1 MGARNPL
8 WRYSRIAPLGDDW
21 RVVHDDMERVA
32 GIAEPV
38 DRAKAA
44 IDLMATYQ
52 GWVLELS
59 RIRREAIEEAQASG
73 MTQAEIATRLGVSR
87 GRVGQLAS
95 AGPPPERAFFGTDLV
110 TVSLGGKYEAGKGPE
125 QNPGEVVAREDL
137 DNFEHLRK
145 LLGGMKLDA
154 QYEVIPPSG
163 IVNLNRDNHV
173 VVCGPRLSPIVAQVL
188 EGDDYLRFEKDHAWH
203 LVDQKTGQR
212 YRSPMDEDGT
222 PGDFGYL
229 GRLPRLDGRG
239 TFLYVAGIHAIGAN
253 GVVHYLENNLA
264 ELYREVRTKRFSTL
278 ISCRYNP
285 DTLEVLESRRVT
297 PLYRHE
303 G

>member
-1 MGARNPL
+1 MHA
-8 WRYSRIAPLGDDW
+8 
-21 RVVHDDMERVA
+21 DMEQVS

-73 MTQAEIATRLGVSR
+73 LTQAEIAKRLGVSR

-95 AGPPPERAFFGTDLV
+95 AGPPPERAFFGTDMV
-110 TVSLGGKYEAGKGPE
+110 TVSLGGKYEAGKTPE
-125 QNPGEVVAREDL
+125 QSSEVVTREDIS
-137 DNFEHLRK
+137 NFEHLRT
-145 LLGGMKLDA
+145 LLAGMKLEA
-154 QYEVIPPSG
+154 KYEVVPPTG
-163 IVNLNRDNHV
+163 IINLNRDNHV

-188 EGDDYLRFEKDHAWH
+188 EGDDNLAFEKDRAWH
-203 LVDQKTGQR
+203 LVDRKTGEK
-212 YRSPMDEDGT
+212 YRSPMDEDGSA
-222 PGDFGYL
+222 GDFGYL

-239 TFLYVAGIHAIGAN
+239 TFLYIAGVHSIGAN
-253 GVVHYLENNLA
+253 GVVHFLENNLA
-264 ELYREVRTKRFSTL
+264 ELYREVRTRRFSTL
-278 ISCRYNP
+278 ISCRYDP
-285 DTLEVLESRRVT
+285 KTLDVLESRRVT

-303 G
+303 A

>member
-1 MGARNPL
+1 M
-8 WRYSRIAPLGDDW
+8 
-21 RVVHDDMERVA
+21 HEDMEQVS
-32 GIAEPV
+32 GIADPV

-44 IDLMATYQ
+44 IDLMARYQ

-59 RIRREAIEEAQASG
+59 RVRREAIEEAQASG
-73 MTQAEIATRLGVSR
+73 MTQAEIAVRLGVSR

-110 TVSLGGKYEAGKGPE
+110 TVSLGGKPEAGKTPE
-125 QNPGEVVAREDL
+125 QNPSDVVAREDL

-145 LLGGMKLDA
+145 LLSSMKLEA
-154 QYEVIPPSG
+154 QYEVIPSTG
-163 IVNLNRDNHV
+163 IVNLNRENLV

-188 EGDDYLRFEKDHAWH
+188 EGDNNLRFEKDRAWH
-203 LVDQKTGQR
+203 LVDQQAGKE
-212 YRSPMDEDGT
+212 YRSPMDEDSSA
-222 PGDFGYL
+222 GDFGYL

-253 GVVHYLENNLA
+253 GVVHFLENNLA
-264 ELYREVRTKRFSTL
+264 ELYREVRTRRFSTV
-278 ISCRYNP
+278 ISCRYDP
-285 DTLEVLESRRVT
+285 ETLEVLESRRVT

>member
-1 MGARNPL
+1 
-8 WRYSRIAPLGDDW
+8 
-21 RVVHDDMERVA
+21 MEQVS

-73 MTQAEIATRLGVSR
+73 MTQAEIAKRLGVSR

-110 TVSLGGKYEAGKGPE
+110 TVSLGGKYEAGKTPE
-125 QNPGEVVAREDL
+125 QSSEVVTREDIA
-137 DNFEHLRK
+137 NFEHLRT
-145 LLGGMKLDA
+145 LLAGMKLEA
-154 QYEVIPPSG
+154 KYEVVPPTG
-163 IVNLNRDNHV
+163 IINLNRDNHV

-188 EGDDYLRFEKDHAWH
+188 EGDDNLAFEKDHAWH
-203 LVDQKTGQR
+203 LVDRKAGEK
-212 YRSPMDEDGT
+212 YRSPMDEDGSA
-222 PGDFGYL
+222 GDFGYL

-239 TFLYVAGIHAIGAN
+239 TFLYIAGIHSIGAN

-264 ELYREVRTKRFSTL
+264 ELYREVRTRRFSTL
-278 ISCRYNP
+278 ISCRYDP
-285 DTLEVLESRRVT
+285 KTLDVLESRRVT

-303 G
+303 A

>member
-1 MGARNPL
+1 MHEDMK
-8 WRYSRIAPLGDDW
+8 RIS
-21 RVVHDDMERVA
+21 
-32 GIAEPV
+32 GIADPV

-44 IDLMATYQ
+44 IALMATYQ

-59 RIRREAIEEAQASG
+59 RVRREAIEEAQASG
-73 MTQAEIATRLGVSR
+73 MTQADIAARLGVSR

-110 TVSLGGKYEAGKGPE
+110 TVSLGGKYEGGKSPE
-125 QNPGEVVAREDL
+125 QNPSEVVTREDL

-145 LLGGMKLDA
+145 LLSGMKLDA
-154 QYEVIPPSG
+154 QYEVIPPTG

-188 EGDDYLRFEKDHAWH
+188 EGDDNLRFEKDHVWH
-203 LVDQKTGQR
+203 LLDQQTGKE
-212 YRSPMDEDGT
+212 YRSPQDEDGSA
-222 PGDFGYL
+222 GDVGYL

-239 TFLYVAGIHAIGAN
+239 TFLYIAGIHAIGAN
-253 GVVHYLENNLA
+253 GVVHFLEHNLA

-285 DTLEVLESRRVT
+285 ENLEILESRRVT

>member
-1 MGARNPL
+1 M
-8 WRYSRIAPLGDDW
+8 
-21 RVVHDDMERVA
+21 HDDMERVS
-32 GIAEPV
+32 GITDPV

-44 IDLMATYQ
+44 IDLMARYQ
-52 GWVLELS
+52 SHVNELS
-59 RIRREAIEEAQASG
+59 RVRREAIEEAQASG
-73 MTQAEIATRLGVSR
+73 LTQAEIAKRLGVSR

-110 TVSLGGKYEAGKGPE
+110 TVSLGGKYEAGKGPDD
-125 QNPGEVVAREDL
+125 NPSHVVTREDL

-145 LLGGMKLDA
+145 LLAGMKLDA

-188 EGDDYLRFEKDHAWH
+188 EGDDNLQFRKDRAWH
-203 LVDQKTGQR
+203 LVDQRESKE
-212 YRSPMDEDGT
+212 YRSPQDEDGSA
-222 PGDFGYL
+222 GDFGYL
-229 GRLPRLDGRG
+229 GRLPRLDGKG
-239 TFLYVAGIHAIGAN
+239 TFLYIAGIHAIGAN
-253 GVVHYLENNLA
+253 GVVHYLENNVA
-264 ELYREVRTKRFSTL
+264 DIYREVRTRRFSTL
-278 ISCRYNP
+278 ISCRYDP
-285 DTLEVLESRRVT
+285 KTMEVLESRRVT

>member
-1 MGARNPL
+1 M
-8 WRYSRIAPLGDDW
+8 
-21 RVVHDDMERVA
+21 HDDMKRVA
-32 GIAEPV
+32 ETAVPV
-38 DRAKAA
+38 ERAKAA

-73 MTQAEIATRLGVSR
+73 MTQAEIAAKLGVSR

-110 TVSLGGKYEAGKGPE
+110 TVSLGGKPEAGKGPDE
-125 QNPGEVVAREDL
+125 NPSAVVVQEDL

-145 LLGGMKLDA
+145 LLGGMKLEA
-154 QYEVIPPSG
+154 QYEVIPPTG

-173 VVCGPRLSPIVAQVL
+173 VICGPRLSPIVAQVL
-188 EGDDYLRFEKDHAWH
+188 EGDDNLRFEKDRAWH
-203 LVDQKTGQR
+203 LLDQRTGEEF
-212 YRSPMDEDGT
+212 RSPMDEDGSA
-222 PGDFGYL
+222 GDFGYL

-239 TFLYVAGIHAIGAN
+239 TFLYIAGIHAIGAN
-253 GVVHYLENNLA
+253 GVVHYLEHNLA
-264 ELYREVRTKRFSTL
+264 ELYREVRTRRFSTL

-285 DTLEVLESRRVT
+285 ETLEVLESRRVT

>member
-1 MGARNPL
+1 M
-8 WRYSRIAPLGDDW
+8 
-21 RVVHDDMERVA
+21 HEDMERIS
-32 GIAEPV
+32 GIADPV

-44 IDLMATYQ
+44 IALMATYQ

-59 RIRREAIEEAQASG
+59 RVRREAIEEAQASG
-73 MTQAEIATRLGVSR
+73 MTQAEIAARLGVSR

-110 TVSLGGKYEAGKGPE
+110 TVSLGGKYESGKSPE
-125 QNPGEVVAREDL
+125 QKPSEVVTREDL

-145 LLGGMKLDA
+145 LLSGMKLDA
-154 QYEVIPPSG
+154 QYEVIPPTG

-188 EGDDYLRFEKDHAWH
+188 EGDDNLRFEKDHAWH
-203 LVDQKTGQR
+203 LLDQRTGKE
-212 YRSPMDEDGT
+212 YRSPQDEDGST
-222 PGDFGYL
+222 GDVGYL

-239 TFLYVAGIHAIGAN
+239 TFLYIAGIHAIGAN
-253 GVVHYLENNLA
+253 GVVHFLEHNLA

-285 DTLEVLESRRVT
+285 ETLEILESRRVT

>member
-1 MGARNPL
+1 
-8 WRYSRIAPLGDDW
+8 
-21 RVVHDDMERVA
+21 MEQVSA
-32 GIAEPV
+32 IAEPV

-73 MTQAEIATRLGVSR
+73 MTQAEIAQRLGVSR

-110 TVSLGGKYEAGKGPE
+110 TVSLGGKYEAGKTPE
-125 QNPGEVVAREDL
+125 QSSEVVTREDIS
-137 DNFEHLRK
+137 NFEHLRT
-145 LLGGMKLDA
+145 LLAGMKLEA
-154 QYEVIPPSG
+154 KYEVVPPTG
-163 IVNLNRDNHV
+163 IINLNRDNHV

-188 EGDDYLRFEKDHAWH
+188 EGDDNLAFEKDRAWH
-203 LVDQKTGQR
+203 LVDRKAGER
-212 YRSPMDEDGT
+212 YRSPMDEDGSA
-222 PGDFGYL
+222 GDFGYL

-239 TFLYVAGIHAIGAN
+239 TFLYIAGIHSIGAN

-264 ELYREVRTKRFSTL
+264 ELYREVRTRRFSTL
-278 ISCRYNP
+278 ISCRYDP
-285 DTLEVLESRRVT
+285 ETLDVLESRRVT

-303 G
+303 A

>member
-1 MGARNPL
+1 M
-8 WRYSRIAPLGDDW
+8 
-21 RVVHDDMERVA
+21 HDDMERVS
-32 GIAEPV
+32 GIGDPV

-110 TVSLGGKYEAGKGPE
+110 TVSLGGKYEAGKAPE
-125 QNPGEVVAREDL
+125 QNPSEVVTREDL

-145 LLGGMKLDA
+145 LLSGMKLDA
-154 QYEVIPPSG
+154 KYEVIPPTG

-188 EGDDYLRFEKDHAWH
+188 EGDDNLRFEKDDVWH
-203 LVDQKTGQR
+203 LVDQRTGKT
-212 YRSPMDEDGT
+212 YRSPQDEDGSA
-222 PGDFGYL
+222 GDFGYL

-239 TFLYVAGIHAIGAN
+239 TFLYIAGIHAIGAN
-253 GVVHYLENNLA
+253 GVVHFLEHNLA

-278 ISCRYNP
+278 IACRYNP
-285 DTLEVLESRRVT
+285 DTLEVTESRRVT

-303 G
+303 A

>member
-1 MGARNPL
+1 M
-8 WRYSRIAPLGDDW
+8 
-21 RVVHDDMERVA
+21 HDDMKRVA
-32 GIAEPV
+32 DIGEPV
-38 DRAKAA
+38 SRAKAA

-73 MTQAEIATRLGVSR
+73 MTQAEIASRLGVSR

-110 TVSLGGKYEAGKGPE
+110 TVSLGGKYEAGKTPE
-125 QNPGEVVAREDL
+125 QNPSEVVAREDL

-145 LLGGMKLDA
+145 LLNGMKLDA

-188 EGDDYLRFEKDHAWH
+188 EGDDNLRFEKDHAWH
-203 LVDQKTGQR
+203 LVDQKAGQQ
-212 YRSPMDEDGT
+212 YRSPMDEDGSA
-222 PGDFGYL
+222 GDYGYL

-239 TFLYVAGIHAIGAN
+239 TFLYIAGIHAIGAN
-253 GVVHYLENNLA
+253 GVVHYLEHNLA

-285 DTLEVLESRRVT
+285 ETLEVLESRRVT

>member
-1 MGARNPL
+1 M
-8 WRYSRIAPLGDDW
+8 
-21 RVVHDDMERVA
+21 HDDMKRVSE
-32 GIAEPV
+32 IAPPV

-73 MTQAEIATRLGVSR
+73 MTQAEIAKSLGVSR

-95 AGPPPERAFFGTDLV
+95 AGPPPERAFFGTDSV
-110 TVSLGGKYEAGKGPE
+110 TVSLGGKVEAGKGPD
-125 QNPGEVVAREDL
+125 QNPSAVVTREDL

-154 QYEVIPPSG
+154 EYEVIPPTG

-173 VVCGPRLSPIVAQVL
+173 VVCGPRLSPIIAQVL
-188 EGDDYLRFEKDHAWH
+188 EGDDNLRFAKDEAWH
-203 LVDQKTGQR
+203 LVDQTAGTT
-212 YRSPMDEDGT
+212 YRSPMDEDGSA
-222 PGDFGYL
+222 GDVGYL

-239 TFLYVAGIHAIGAN
+239 TFLYIAGIHSIGAN

-264 ELYREVRTKRFSTL
+264 ELYREVRTRRFSTL
-278 ISCRYNP
+278 ISCRYDP
-285 DTLEVLESRRVT
+285 KTLDVLESRRVT

>member
-1 MGARNPL
+1 M
-8 WRYSRIAPLGDDW
+8 
-21 RVVHDDMERVA
+21 HDDMKRVA
-32 GIAEPV
+32 DIGEPV
-38 DRAKAA
+38 SRAKAA

-73 MTQAEIATRLGVSR
+73 MTQAEIASRLGVSR

-110 TVSLGGKYEAGKGPE
+110 TVSLGGKYEAGKTPD

-145 LLGGMKLDA
+145 LLNGMKLDA

-188 EGDDYLRFEKDHAWH
+188 EGDDNLRFEKDHAWH
-203 LVDQKTGQR
+203 LVDQKAGQQ
-212 YRSPMDEDGT
+212 YRSPMDEDGSA
-222 PGDFGYL
+222 GDYGYL

-239 TFLYVAGIHAIGAN
+239 TFLYIAGIHAIGAN
-253 GVVHYLENNLA
+253 GVVHYLEHNLA

-285 DTLEVLESRRVT
+285 ETLEVLESRRVT